1 MSTQASRMS
10 TRKPHNSNEGYVC
23 ELKCTLGGHIVI
35 YDAKRATWIDA
46 AERWVV
52 FHEPSSLH
60 VCVKTLATAREIMKT
75 VARAI
80 TLEEAQKG
88 ADILPT
94 PDRME
99 ANGGSMNQEDIG
111 GRR

>member
-1 MSTQASRMS
+1 MS
-10 TRKPHNSNEGYVC
+10 TRKPHNNVEGYVC

-35 YDAKRATWIDA
+35 YDAKYATWIDA

-52 FHEPSSLH
+52 LHEPSSLH
-60 VCVKTLATAREIMKT
+60 VCVKTLSTAREIMKQ
-75 VARAI
+75 VARA
-80 TLEEAQKG
+80 TTFEEAKKG

-99 ANGGSMNQEDIG
+99 ENGGSMNREDCG
-111 GRR
+111 Q